1 MIPPVAN
8 RFVAG
13 ESAAT
18 VLDHARRMEAS
29 GVKSICNLLGEH
41 YHERGP
47 ADDDAAAYRQLLRD
61 APDSLDTCVSVKP
74 SQLGLDVG
82 EDVFA
87 ENLASIVDVAE
98 AEDRFV
104 WVDMEDH
111 TTIDTTI
118 GTFEAAARDY
128 PEMGLCVQANM
139 KRTDEDLEELIEYAG
154 KVRLVKGAYDP
165 PRELAHQGKEAV
177 NEAYERHLEYLFREF
192 DGTVAVGSHDPRMVD
207 RAIALHEEYG
217 TDFEIQ
223 MLMGVR
229 EDAQVEL
236 AREYEVYQYVPYGSK
251 WASYFYR
258 RVLERK
264 ENALFALRAVL
275 S

>member
-18 VLDHARRMEAS
+18 VLDHARRMEES

-47 ADDDAAAYRQLLRD
+47 AEADAAAYRQLLRD
-61 APDSLDTCVSVKP
+61 MPDSLDACVSVKP
-74 SQLGLDVG
+74 SQLGLEVG
-82 EDVFA
+82 PATFGEHLDG
-87 ENLASIVDVAE
+87 IVDVAA

-111 TTIDTTI
+111 TTIDATI
-118 GTFEAAARDY
+118 DAFETAAERH
-128 PEMGLCVQANM
+128 PEVGLCVQSNM
-139 KRTDEDLEELIEYAG
+139 KRTDDDLRELVDPAG
-154 KVRLVKGAYDP
+154 KLRLVKGAYDP
-165 PRELAHQGKEAV
+165 PRELAHQGKAAV
-177 NEAYERHLEYLFREF
+177 DEAYERHLEYLFREF
-192 DGTVAVGSHDPRMVD
+192 DGTVGVGSHDPRMVE
-207 RAIALHEEYG
+207 RAIELHEEHG

-236 AREYEVYQYVPYGSK
+236 AEEYEVYQYVPYGSR

-264 ENALFALRAVL
+264 ENALFALRAIV

>member
-41 YHERGP
+41 YDERGP
-47 ADDDAAAYRQLLRD
+47 ADEDTAAYRRLLRD
-61 APDSLDTCVSVKP
+61 IPDSLDACVSVKP
-74 SQLGLDVG
+74 SQLGIEMG
-82 EDVFA
+82 SDVFG
-87 ENLASIVDVAE
+87 ENLAAIVEVA
-98 AEDRFV
+98 AEEGRFV
-104 WVDMEDH
+104 WVDMEGHD
-111 TTIDTTI
+111 TIDATLDA
-118 GTFEAAARDY
+118 FEAAARDY
-128 PEMGLCVQANM
+128 PEMGLCLQSNM
-139 KRTDEDLEELIEYAG
+139 KRTDEDLRDVAEYAG
-154 KVRLVKGAYDP
+154 KIRLVKGAYDP
-165 PRELAHQGKEAV
+165 PRELTHQGKDAV

-192 DGTVAVGSHDPRMVD
+192 EGGVAVGSHDPRMID
-207 RAIALHEEYG
+207 HAIELHEEYG

-229 EDAQVEL
+229 EDAQVDL
-236 AREYEVYQYVPYGSK
+236 AREYEVYQYVPYGDR

-264 ENALFALRAVL
+264 ENALFALRAIL

>member
-13 ESAAT
+13 ESAAA
-18 VLDHARRMEAS
+18 VLDHARLMEAS

-47 ADDDAAAYRQLLRD
+47 ADEDAAAYRRLLRD
-61 APDSLDTCVSVKP
+61 IPDSLGACVSVKP
-74 SQLGLDVG
+74 SQLGLQVG
-82 EDVFA
+82 PSVFE
-87 ENLASIVDVAE
+87 ENLASVVEVAE
-98 AEDRFV
+98 AEERFV

-118 GTFEAAARDY
+118 DAFEANVAEH

-139 KRTDEDLEELIEYAG
+139 KRTDDDLRELVDYPG
-154 KVRLVKGAYDP
+154 KLRLVKGAYDP

-177 NEAYERHLEYLFREF
+177 DEAYERHLEFLFREY
-192 DGTVAVGSHDPRMVD
+192 DGTVGVGSHDPAMIE
-207 RAIALHEEYG
+207 RAVELHEEHG

-236 AREYEVYQYVPYGSK
+236 ARNHEVYQYVPYGSR
-251 WASYFYR
+251 WLSYFSR